1 MKVDHNLT
9 HSFPYPFAETYRSAY
24 NSAKA
29 MKGKILEHDPEKRTM
44 LIQFDKKLYGKYLG
58 DRSRFEIQ
66 FSEGEGSE
74 TTLTILAYPV
84 NPIGQKLMFG
94 QRKGVIPAVSEA
106 FYLEMEK
113 RLAAEE

>member
-1 MKVDHNLT
+1 MKVDFNLT
-9 HSFPYPFAETYRSAY
+9 HSFSHPIAETFQSAF
-24 NSAKA
+24 NSAQA
-29 MKGKILEHDPEKRTM
+29 LKGKVLKHDPEKRTM

-66 FSEGEGSE
+66 FSEGEGPE

-106 FYLEMEK
+106 FYAEMEK
-113 RLAAEE
+113 RLAGEG